1 MHSLDWRVHAA
12 SSACVTIVILASKQ
26 VVTLSFLC
34 SDNEVDIIILLSM
47 IFINDLVVTHG
58 LEVARIIYD

>member
-1 MHSLDWRVHAA
+1 VHVSLK
-12 SSACVTIVILASKQ
+12 ILASKQ

-58 LEVARIIYD
+58 LEVACIIYD